1 LTSRNLFD
9 LAKLNFT
16 FTSLP
21 LLIGGKAMEYY
32 ELRQAGADIDFVV
45 SQEDYLRLRVRFPDC
60 LKEIGGDLGVCPF
73 EFEIWRSICLF
84 DYEFL
89 SPGAIEQDGY
99 RVISLE
105 KLLFLKALGYK
116 VEKYRKDLELI
127 VDRLIKDNYAAN
139 FEPTIRWVSTLPGGP
154 DLIAKYQLK

>member
-1 LTSRNLFD
+1 MDID
-9 LAKLNFT
+9 LGKLNFT
-16 FTSLP
+16 FTTPP

-32 ELRQAGADIDFVV
+32 GLRPAGADIDFVIT
-45 SQEDYLRLRVRFPDC
+45 QDDYVRLRAQYPEN
-60 LKEIGGDLGVCPF
+60 LKELWGDLGVCPF

-84 DYEFL
+84 DYACLAE
-89 SPGAIEQDGY
+89 GALEAEGY

-127 VDRLIKDNYAAN
+127 VDRVVHDRYKEHYEA
-139 FEPTIRWVSTLPGGP
+139 TMHWVQSL
-154 DLIAKYQLK
+154 